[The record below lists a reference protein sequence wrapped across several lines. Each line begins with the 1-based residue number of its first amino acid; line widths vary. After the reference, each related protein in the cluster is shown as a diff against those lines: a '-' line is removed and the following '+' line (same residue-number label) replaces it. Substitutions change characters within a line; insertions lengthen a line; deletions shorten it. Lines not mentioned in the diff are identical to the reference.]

1 METSAGRI
9 REPLDA
15 TLGALYCGRTMNAR
29 AQDVVLASESLTAK
43 QLAFARAY
51 VECRN
56 ATLAYKMAYRV
67 DVAGRTPE
75 WVYEEAHRSLQHP
88 GIALAI
94 QELYDAAAAQTI
106 ITARQ
111 LVQELVDIVSVD
123 PEEITS
129 VRTINCRHC
138 WGEEGRYQWRD
149 EAELSQECEAKQMD
163 VDRGVKWVKFPDAL
177 GGFGYDPQRGP
188 NPKCTKCDGAGKTM
202 GGVTDSTHW
211 SIKARKLVKGV
222 KQGKDSIEIL
232 MHDQMGARVEL
243 LKILGVYG
251 KDIKLNPA
259 EPDAPVAADATE
271 AQAANGYL
279 EMLG

>member
-1 METSAGRI
+1 
-9 REPLDA
+9 
-15 TLGALYCGRTMNAR
+15 MNAR

-56 ATLAYKMAYRV
+56 ATLAYRMVYKA
-67 DVAGRTPE
+67 DLQGATPD
-75 WVYEEAHRSLQHP
+75 WIGVEACRLLQHP
-88 GIALAI
+88 HVALAV
-94 QELYDAAAAQTI
+94 QEFHDAAAAQTI

-111 LVQELVDIVSVD
+111 LVQDLVDMASVD
-123 PEEITS
+123 PEEVTS

-138 WGEEGRYQWRD
+138 WGEDGRYQWRD
-149 EAELSQECEAKQMD
+149 EAELSQECEAKQTD

-188 NPKCTKCDGAGKTM
+188 NPACSKCDGAGKTM
-202 GGVTDSTHW
+202 GAVKDSATW
-211 SIKARKLVKGV
+211 SFKARKLVKGV

-232 MHDQMGARVEL
+232 MNDPLAVRVEL